1 MQEKSIS
8 SWKCSDSISWT
19 LYMHLPQT
27 KSVTNIRHTCDLREV
42 LSKSGRH
49 AISDTLALREVH
61 VQCLPVITALQATY
75 RFSGVLP
82 LVPLYLGIIKCID
95 GYYRKRL
102 VQNAVFKLNSMPPN
116 TLAVDVKNACDWI
129 SGSWNSV
136 KISTIQNCWKIA
148 SFFEGKGDEKMNVDI
163 TEIAKKEEECVAY
176 ESSSNQ
182 SSHLTLKDS

>member
-82 LVPLYLGIIKCID
+82 LVVCPTQIGRLQRALENW
-95 GYYRKRL
+95 YRIFFLQKGRKM
-102 VQNAVFKLNSMPPN
+102 VQNVR
-116 TLAVDVKNACDWI
+116 
-129 SGSWNSV
+129 
-136 KISTIQNCWKIA
+136 
-148 SFFEGKGDEKMNVDI
+148 
-163 TEIAKKEEECVAY
+163 
-176 ESSSNQ
+176 
-182 SSHLTLKDS
+182 